1 MKKHAGFKYR
11 SSCTVCV
18 CAFLALIG
26 LTVLSPSA
34 FAFTDGDYTYSV
46 SGGNAT
52 ITGYTGP
59 GGAITIPATL
69 GTFPVVAIGDYAF
82 SENTT
87 LTSVTIG
94 NSVTSIGNYAFAI
107 CTSLTSV
114 TIPNSVTSI
123 GAGAFIS
130 CSSLTSI
137 TIPNS
142 VTSISVYTF
151 ASCSGLTSVTIPNS
165 VTSIGDAAFGF
176 CTGLTSVTIGN
187 SVTSIGVEAFY
198 NCSSLTSVTI
208 PNGVTSI
215 GAAAFQ
221 YCYGLTKA
229 NFLGNAPSIGADVFS
244 SCASTFSICY
254 VAGATGFT
262 TPTWNGYPAA
272 VCVDFAGFFEPIDNE
287 IVNVAKAGQAIPVKW
302 RLTDFTGMPIS
313 DPASF
318 VGLYSYSVMC
328 SDFSGIPTDAIEQY
342 AAVASG
348 LQYMGDGYWQFNWK
362 TPKGYA
368 GKCIDMYIQF
378 EDGTTSPIANF
389 KFK

>member
-1 MKKHAGFKYR
+1 
-11 SSCTVCV
+11 
-18 CAFLALIG
+18 
-26 LTVLSPSA
+26 
-34 FAFTDGDYTYSV
+34 
-46 SGGNAT
+46 
-52 ITGYTGP
+52 
-59 GGAITIPATL
+59 
-69 GTFPVVAIGDYAF
+69 
-82 SENTT
+82 
-87 LTSVTIG
+87 
-94 NSVTSIGNYAFAI
+94 
-107 CTSLTSV
+107 V
-114 TIPNSVTSI
+114 TIPNS
-123 GAGAFIS
+123 
-130 CSSLTSI
+130 
-137 TIPNS
+137 
-142 VTSISVYTF
+142 
-151 ASCSGLTSVTIPNS
+151 
-165 VTSIGDAAFGF
+165 
-176 CTGLTSVTIGN
+176 
-187 SVTSIGVEAFY
+187 
-198 NCSSLTSVTI
+198 
-208 PNGVTSI
+208 VTSI

-342 AAVASG
+342 AAGASG

>member
-1 MKKHAGFKYR
+1 MKKFDGFKYR

-87 LTSVTIG
+87 LTSVTI
-94 NSVTSIGNYAFAI
+94 
-107 CTSLTSV
+107 
-114 TIPNSVTSI
+114 
-123 GAGAFIS
+123 
-130 CSSLTSI
+130 
-137 TIPNS
+137 
-142 VTSISVYTF
+142 
-151 ASCSGLTSVTIPNS
+151 PNS

-208 PNGVTSI
+208 PNSVTSI

-287 IVNVAKAGQAIPVKW
+287 IVNVAKAGQAIPLKW

-342 AAVASG
+342 AAGASG

>member
-1 MKKHAGFKYR
+1 MKKFDGFKYR

-94 NSVTSIGNYAFAI
+94 NSVTSIGNYAFTY

-142 VTSISVYTF
+142 VTSIG
-151 ASCSGLTSVTIPNS
+151 AG
-165 VTSIGDAAFGF
+165 AFEG
-176 CTGLTSVTIGN
+176 CGLTSVTIGN

-208 PNGVTSI
+208 PNSVTSI

-342 AAVASG
+342 AAGASG

>member
-1 MKKHAGFKYR
+1 
-11 SSCTVCV
+11 
-18 CAFLALIG
+18 
-26 LTVLSPSA
+26 
-34 FAFTDGDYTYSV
+34 
-46 SGGNAT
+46 
-52 ITGYTGP
+52 
-59 GGAITIPATL
+59 
-69 GTFPVVAIGDYAF
+69 
-82 SENTT
+82 
-87 LTSVTIG
+87 
-94 NSVTSIGNYAFAI
+94 
-107 CTSLTSV
+107 
-114 TIPNSVTSI
+114 
-123 GAGAFIS
+123 
-130 CSSLTSI
+130 
-137 TIPNS
+137 
-142 VTSISVYTF
+142 
-151 ASCSGLTSVTIPNS
+151 
-165 VTSIGDAAFGF
+165 
-176 CTGLTSVTIGN
+176 
-187 SVTSIGVEAFY
+187 
-198 NCSSLTSVTI
+198 
-208 PNGVTSI
+208 
-215 GAAAFQ
+215 
-221 YCYGLTKA
+221 LTKA

-328 SDFSGIPTDAIEQY
+328 SDFSGITTDAIEQY
-342 AAVASG
+342 AAGASG